1 MDTNGIYND
10 LTVEEQELLVKLQS
24 KLQDKVNSIV
34 SSKYDDIDNDAPLD
48 LSKQHPEI
56 IEPIHITNSPHEIR
70 VSLSIEVSEVDDKGY
85 LKETKELM
93 KKNYH
98 IPVPAKQDY
107 SIYVNKF
114 VTNLENKMADSCR
127 ESMPNKEYNE

>member
-85 LKETKELM
+85 
-93 KKNYH
+93 YH
-98 IPVPAKQDY
+98 LPVPAKQDY